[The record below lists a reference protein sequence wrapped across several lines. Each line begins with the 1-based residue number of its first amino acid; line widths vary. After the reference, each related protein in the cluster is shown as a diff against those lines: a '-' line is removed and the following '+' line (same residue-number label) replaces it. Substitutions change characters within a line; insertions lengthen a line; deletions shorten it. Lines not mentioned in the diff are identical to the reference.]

1 MSPRAARRMMQKMGM
16 EVEEIRDA
24 TQVTIRTPNKEII
37 IDAPEVSVTKMQNQ
51 KIFQIMGG
59 VVTEKNIVKDLILEE
74 DVKLVAQQANVSID
88 AARKALEELKEGRKK
103 VASREYFDL
112 LKQFE
117 FELAKIREERTEL
130 LIKTGKTNLL

>member
-74 DVKLVAQQANVSID
+74 DVKLVAQQASVSID
-88 AARKALEELKEGRKK
+88 AARKALEDTKG
-103 VASREYFDL
+103 DL
-112 LKQFE
+112 AQAILL
-117 FELAKIREERTEL
+117 LAQR
-130 LIKTGKTNLL
+130 

>member
-59 VVTEKNIVKDLILEE
+59 VVTEKNIVNDLILEE

-88 AARKALEELKEGRKK
+88 AARKALEDTKG
-103 VASREYFDL
+103 DL
-112 LKQFE
+112 AQAILL
-117 FELAKIREERTEL
+117 LAQR
-130 LIKTGKTNLL
+130 

>member
-37 IDAPEVSVTKMQNQ
+37 IDATEVSVTKMQNQ

-88 AARKALEELKEGRKK
+88 AARKALEDTKG
-103 VASREYFDL
+103 DL
-112 LKQFE
+112 AQAILL
-117 FELAKIREERTEL
+117 LAQR
-130 LIKTGKTNLL
+130 

>member
-88 AARKALEELKEGRKK
+88 AARKALEDTKG
-103 VASREYFDL
+103 DL
-112 LKQFE
+112 AQAILL
-117 FELAKIREERTEL
+117 LAQR
-130 LIKTGKTNLL
+130 

>member
-74 DVKLVAQQANVSID
+74 DVKLVAQQANVNID
-88 AARKALEELKEGRKK
+88 AARKALEDTKG
-103 VASREYFDL
+103 DL
-112 LKQFE
+112 AQAILL
-117 FELAKIREERTEL
+117 LAQR
-130 LIKTGKTNLL
+130 

>member
-1 MSPRAARRMMQKMGM
+1 MRKMSPRAARRMMQKMGM

-88 AARKALEELKEGRKK
+88 AARKALEDTKG
-103 VASREYFDL
+103 DL
-112 LKQFE
+112 AQAILL
-117 FELAKIREERTEL
+117 LAQR
-130 LIKTGKTNLL
+130 

>member
-74 DVKLVAQQANVSID
+74 DVKLVAQQSNVSID
-88 AARKALEELKEGRKK
+88 AARKALEDTKG
-103 VASREYFDL
+103 DL
-112 LKQFE
+112 AQAILL
-117 FELAKIREERTEL
+117 LAQR
-130 LIKTGKTNLL
+130 

>member
-88 AARKALEELKEGRKK
+88 ASRKALESTKG
-103 VASREYFDL
+103 DL
-112 LKQFE
+112 AQAILL
-117 FELAKIREERTEL
+117 LAQR
-130 LIKTGKTNLL
+130 